1 MVIIP
6 RMAEPGVHLLVA
18 SFNHVGIEARVTD
31 ISDNRTLELG
41 AQYTSGDECLPARI
55 TLGDFMKVL
64 KDTNTNLS
72 RLVLF
77 MPLADGPCR
86 FGQYAPYLR
95 QVLDKIGY
103 TQVKI
108 LSPSTE
114 DGYIGLGKEIAT
126 KFMRTAWR
134 GAIVADILQKLLLMY
149 RPYELIPNDTETTYN
164 YCVDYMCK
172 TIVDSSQKS
181 GEQLNEIRNALI
193 VCRDHFRDTR
203 ITNRD
208 RPIVGIVGEIY
219 CRMNTFSNQDT
230 IKVLESLGCEVWLCG
245 FREWVQYVNE
255 MELQCLRLKGKLC
268 SWRAF
273 ISCLR
278 TYFQG
283 YDESRLFSVVAAD
296 FKDRK
301 DPHIS
306 KVLKSAEPYL
316 PASGAS
322 GEMVLNVGN
331 VVCLADEG
339 VSGIIDISPFTCMN
353 GIVSEAMYPRISK
366 DLGGLPIRSLYFDGA
381 PVDLEAELGVFVEM
395 VKRFKGLKEKE
406 IKI

>member
-1 MVIIP
+1 MILIP

-31 ISDNRTLELG
+31 TSNNRSLEIG
-41 AQYTSGDECLPARI
+41 NKFSNGDECLPARI
-55 TLGDFMKVL
+55 TIGDFMKVL
-64 KDTNTNLS
+64 KDQDTNLS
-72 RLVLF
+72 KLVLF

-95 QVLDKIGY
+95 HVLDEIGY

-114 DGYIGLGKEIAT
+114 DGYAGLGKEIAT

-134 GAIVADILQKLLLMY
+134 GAIVADILQKLLLSY
-149 RPYELIPNDTETTYN
+149 RPYEIISNETEGVYN
-164 YCVDYMCK
+164 WAVDYMCK
-172 TIVDSSQKS
+172 EMITSSQLAGK
-181 GEQLNEIRNALI
+181 QLNDLRRALI
-193 VCRDHFRDTR
+193 VCRDKFRRIKTTTR
-203 ITNRD
+203 NK
-208 RPIVGIVGEIY
+208 PIVGIVGEIY
-219 CRMNTFSNQDT
+219 CRLNTFSNQDT
-230 IKVLESLGCEVWLCG
+230 IKVLETLGCEVWLCG

-268 SWRAF
+268 SWRAL

-283 YDESRLFSVVAAD
+283 YDEHRLFSVVAAD

-306 KVLKSAEPYL
+306 KVLKGAEPYL
-316 PASGAS
+316 PSKGAS

-331 VVCLADEG
+331 VVCLANEG
-339 VSGIIDISPFTCMN
+339 VSGIVDISPFTCMN
-353 GIVSEAMYPRISK
+353 GIVSEAMYPRMSK
-366 DLGGLPIRSLYFDGA
+366 D
-381 PVDLEAELGVFVEM
+381 
-395 VKRFKGLKEKE
+395 
-406 IKI
+406 